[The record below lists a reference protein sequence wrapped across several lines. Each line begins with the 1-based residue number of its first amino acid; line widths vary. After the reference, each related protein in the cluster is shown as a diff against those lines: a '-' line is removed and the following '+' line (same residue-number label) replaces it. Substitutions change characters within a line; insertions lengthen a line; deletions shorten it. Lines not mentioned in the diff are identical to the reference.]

1 MRSETTLT
9 DSASER
15 RSIVGLIALTV
26 LVPMVMYGVAASI
39 APSASAPPFRDVPR
53 FEQLV
58 LAGAVY
64 PIKLAYMALASL
76 VVGLLWKQASP
87 SLAALRWAMIFF
99 LVGELICWINILAFF
114 EEHLL
119 LEYLHSWG
127 MVVCFGFLVFA
138 IVEALDSGVFHY
150 SAPNAKCALVGVC
163 QGCAKHTGGPCL
175 LERLFKWMLP
185 LALLVGWM
193 PLSVP
198 IAPVSYNTLILG
210 VARNLSHS
218 TPMLWYE
225 IRYAPLAG
233 LALMGAAWLMVFRA
247 SRGRESGTLRLAKIL
262 LAGGVGHLGFAFLRL
277 AFFAFYRDN
286 LVWFVFWEEFTE
298 LILVTGVL
306 VIVWLFHP
314 ELPAR
319 WLKVVVG

>member
-1 MRSETTLT
+1 MRSEIELAFP
-9 DSASER
+9 ASER
-15 RSIVGLIALTV
+15 RAVISLIALSV
-26 LVPMVMYGVAASI
+26 VVPVVMYGVASLVV
-39 APSASAPPFRDVPR
+39 PSGRAPPFREVPH

-64 PIKLAYMALASL
+64 PIKFAYMALASL
-76 VVGLLWKQASP
+76 AVGLLWKQAALSVV
-87 SLAALRWAMIFF
+87 ALRWSMIFF
-99 LVGELICWINILAFF
+99 LVGELICWINIIAFF

-127 MVVCFGFLVFA
+127 MVVCFGFLVYA
-138 IVEALDSGVFHY
+138 ILEALDSSVFHY
-150 SAPNAKCALVGVC
+150 SAANAKCALVGVC
-163 QGCAKHTGGPCL
+163 QSCAKHTGGSCALQRL
-175 LERLFKWMLP
+175 LKWTLP
-185 LALLVGWM
+185 LAMLVGSM
-193 PLSVP
+193 PLTVS

-210 VARNLSHS
+210 VARSLSHS

-233 LALMGAAWLMVFRA
+233 LALMGAAWLMVLRW
-247 SRGRESGTLRLAKIL
+247 GRQGGALRLAKIL
-262 LAGGVGHLGFAFLRL
+262 LAGGVGHIGFAFLRL

-298 LILVTGVL
+298 LILVTGV
-306 VIVWLFHP
+306 VVMIWLFRP

-319 WLKVVVG
+319 WRRVTLA